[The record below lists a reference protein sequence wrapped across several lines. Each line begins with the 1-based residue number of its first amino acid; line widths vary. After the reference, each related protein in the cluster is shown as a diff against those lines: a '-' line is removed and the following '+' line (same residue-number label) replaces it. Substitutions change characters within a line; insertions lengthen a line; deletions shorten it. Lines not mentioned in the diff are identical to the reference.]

1 MISMAPKGHFLTQ
14 MPHPMHRSSEMYATF
29 EVPDTSM
36 HILPTFTTG
45 HVFLHSCLHFFGL
58 HRSAETMAMRESES
72 PASSGAFF
80 PFLPILSFVLSLSHR
95 KSAVTT
101 RARLDTP
108 APVSCA
114 GRGRVNVPQE
124 KPWRLTRICRD
135 PIIDLEIMTGF
146 HLVCVS
152 NAIRFPVVV
161 Q

>member
-1 MISMAPKGHFLTQ
+1 MTQ

-80 PFLPILSFVLSLSHR
+80 PFLPILSFVCWSLSHR

-101 RARLDTP
+101 RARLG
-108 APVSCA
+108 SLCS
-114 GRGRVNVPQE
+114 
-124 KPWRLTRICRD
+124 L
-135 PIIDLEIMTGF
+135 
-146 HLVCVS
+146 
-152 NAIRFPVVV
+152 NALGP
-161 Q
+161 